1 MRRKIISLL
10 MGFMSLAG
18 LTSAPF
24 AHADYVLTAPPR
36 EDPASGQ
43 AVYGPLAEHLSS
55 LLGEKVVY
63 QHPGDWR
70 SYERKMRDGAYD
82 IIFDGPHFAAWRIEK
97 GIAHPLVK
105 LPGRLDFVVAVRAD
119 QPELR
124 DVQSLIGK
132 RVCVLPSP
140 NLTAMTAYS
149 MFQNPMRQPQFI
161 PVRGGMPQLAE
172 KVANGDCVA
181 GVLRTSFYEKKLNDA
196 QRQALRVL
204 VRSQPLTNQGIT
216 VSNRLDAAARQKMA
230 SALLTDDGRKAAGSL
245 LSRFGSTEKG
255 FEPASQDDYAGQNL
269 LKQNMLFGW

>member
-1 MRRKIISLL
+1 MRKKIINWFAG
-10 MGFMSLAG
+10 MATLAG
-18 LTSAPF
+18 LLLPPLASAE
-24 AHADYVLTAPPR
+24 YVLTAPPR

-43 AVYGPLAEHLSS
+43 TVYGPLAEHLSA

-70 SYERKMRDGAYD
+70 SYERKMRAGEYD
-82 IIFDGPHFAAWRIEK
+82 IVFDGPHFAAWRIEK

-105 LPGRLDFVVAVRAD
+105 LPGQLDFVVVVRAD
-119 QPELR
+119 QTELK

-161 PVRGGMPQLAE
+161 PVRGGMPQLAA
-172 KVANGDCVA
+172 KVAEGHCVA
-181 GVLRTSFYEKKLNDA
+181 GVLRRSFYEKKLDDA
-196 QRQALRVL
+196 QRQNMRVL
-204 VRSQPLTNQGIT
+204 VQSQPLTNQGIT
-216 VSNRLDAAARQKMA
+216 VSDRIKPEARQKVA
-230 SALLTDDGRKAAGSL
+230 DSLLAGAGRTAATPL
-245 LSRFGSTEKG
+245 LSRFGNPDKG
-255 FEPASQDDYAGQNL
+255 FEPANQDDYAGQNL